1 MIARLVMQWGRYDKK
16 IGKIKFISF
25 FNQFFFRTKIKFAFE
40 KLKRKKSQMNLL
52 IKAAN
57 SFALICRRVVK
68 NNIKLTFTKLKEN
81 SYKANKV
88 VQPPSQYLSGK
99 NPK

>member
-1 MIARLVMQWGRYDKK
+1 
-16 IGKIKFISF
+16 
-25 FNQFFFRTKIKFAFE
+25 
-40 KLKRKKSQMNLL
+40 MNLL